1 MVVTKTVLVLS
12 LCLVIADAS
21 LKNNIARNPVLQ
33 DGFPAAAETAGNMPS
48 SLASFLAPGPAS
60 NSSQSLDMTSAAME
74 AAITDL
80 MLGKSS
86 FGATPMG
93 GSVKKIT
100 NLLTKDMMPKVLAA
114 HKADQKELKRLIAE
128 LKKCGSTKDSAL
140 RRANV
145 ELTKYKKG
153 SRLHKSCRSDE
164 AVKFTS
170 KKNCLTKQRS
180 LYQIK
185 VLKCK
190 QFSAV
195 SAQLGT
201 TKANRAVVTKAG
213 SESVDSYIRRIS
225 VTICGRHVHGSK
237 GRSSRKG
244 GWGGGLANGFLDRYL
259 RRKDA
264 CEKAI
269 RNYNKKVKECRI
281 KTHAYNVRK
290 GQCNQYQTLMDAAS
304 CKRAVLAKD
313 ACESYAEC
321 YYSQLRAYKVVLH
334 RVQIEEMDRK
344 AEWRGLNRM
353 SCLMTAFADGK
364 VSNAEVDACKKRVVS
379 TKLLIIKYPK
389 IPPLAKCA
397 TPQLYPSTG
406 AYKRAEYAP
415 LPSLAKGLQ
424 SVECSGVQEIST
436 KPARGSPKSCK
447 CRRVTLNGFYS
458 AGPMVACKKCR
469 DVRRSRDRNSCPK
482 GTKVFSPATR
492 ADWKT
497 FISSASPLRAPHWII
512 DVTRP
517 QNSCGGCTKN
527 AMNSGNNKQKSW
539 RTSDGSPW
547 WLRSTRYNEPNGDY
561 AANCYLDLWHKPR
574 NENSVT
580 FNDGRCNYHA
590 KSYYCQ
596 PIDLSMKPRKG
607 SPRSCNCKK
616 VELTGGYSA
625 GLLVRCDQCTTV
637 YRSSQR
643 NSCPA
648 GMKLFSPRTRRDWKT
663 FISSTPALRAPHFI
677 IDVTRPQNGCGGCTR
692 YAMKSTTPQQA
703 SWRTSDRSPWWLR
716 SSRYNEPNGDYS
728 ANCFLD
734 LWRTPHN
741 SENNIQF
748 NDGRCNYRSRSYYCQ
763 PVMAKP
769 KPRPPPPPPPAPK
782 KVKSGNF
789 YYATLDNV
797 AATARYNT
805 DRGLSDKSCHRR
817 QYARAVPSGWELA
830 PYNRAILNYPWS
842 THCLIFSNG
851 KSYGG
856 GAYGRGRGCG
866 NNQLVKRGNKYHARS
881 CSRRVVIR
889 KQITPSKALK
899 VGGYFYK
906 TLDNVNPHAGYGK
919 DRGLSH
925 SSCHYKKYARAI
937 PAGWQLAPYNRA
949 ILNYPWST
957 HCLIFNNGR
966 TYGTKTYGINRNC
979 GGPYLGKTGNRYYA
993 KYCSRRVVIRQKAQ

>member
-60 NSSQSLDMTSAAME
+60 NSSQSLDMTSAAIE

-313 ACESYAEC
+313 ACESYA
-321 YYSQLRAYKVVLH
+321 
-334 RVQIEEMDRK
+334 
-344 AEWRGLNRM
+344 
-353 SCLMTAFADGK
+353 
-364 VSNAEVDACKKRVVS
+364 
-379 TKLLIIKYPK
+379 
-389 IPPLAKCA
+389 
-397 TPQLYPSTG
+397 
-406 AYKRAEYAP
+406 
-415 LPSLAKGLQ
+415 
-424 SVECSGVQEIST
+424 
-436 KPARGSPKSCK
+436 
-447 CRRVTLNGFYS
+447 
-458 AGPMVACKKCR
+458 
-469 DVRRSRDRNSCPK
+469 
-482 GTKVFSPATR
+482 
-492 ADWKT
+492 
-497 FISSASPLRAPHWII
+497 
-512 DVTRP
+512 
-517 QNSCGGCTKN
+517 
-527 AMNSGNNKQKSW
+527 
-539 RTSDGSPW
+539 
-547 WLRSTRYNEPNGDY
+547 
-561 AANCYLDLWHKPR
+561 
-574 NENSVT
+574 
-580 FNDGRCNYHA
+580 
-590 KSYYCQ
+590 
-596 PIDLSMKPRKG
+596 
-607 SPRSCNCKK
+607 
-616 VELTGGYSA
+616 
-625 GLLVRCDQCTTV
+625 
-637 YRSSQR
+637 
-643 NSCPA
+643 
-648 GMKLFSPRTRRDWKT
+648 
-663 FISSTPALRAPHFI
+663 
-677 IDVTRPQNGCGGCTR
+677 
-692 YAMKSTTPQQA
+692 
-703 SWRTSDRSPWWLR
+703 
-716 SSRYNEPNGDYS
+716 
-728 ANCFLD
+728 
-734 LWRTPHN
+734 
-741 SENNIQF
+741 
-748 NDGRCNYRSRSYYCQ
+748 
-763 PVMAKP
+763 
-769 KPRPPPPPPPAPK
+769 
-782 KVKSGNF
+782 
-789 YYATLDNV
+789 
-797 AATARYNT
+797 
-805 DRGLSDKSCHRR
+805 
-817 QYARAVPSGWELA
+817 
-830 PYNRAILNYPWS
+830 
-842 THCLIFSNG
+842 
-851 KSYGG
+851 
-856 GAYGRGRGCG
+856 
-866 NNQLVKRGNKYHARS
+866 
-881 CSRRVVIR
+881 
-889 KQITPSKALK
+889 
-899 VGGYFYK
+899 
-906 TLDNVNPHAGYGK
+906 
-919 DRGLSH
+919 
-925 SSCHYKKYARAI
+925 
-937 PAGWQLAPYNRA
+937 
-949 ILNYPWST
+949 
-957 HCLIFNNGR
+957 
-966 TYGTKTYGINRNC
+966 
-979 GGPYLGKTGNRYYA
+979 
-993 KYCSRRVVIRQKAQ
+993 